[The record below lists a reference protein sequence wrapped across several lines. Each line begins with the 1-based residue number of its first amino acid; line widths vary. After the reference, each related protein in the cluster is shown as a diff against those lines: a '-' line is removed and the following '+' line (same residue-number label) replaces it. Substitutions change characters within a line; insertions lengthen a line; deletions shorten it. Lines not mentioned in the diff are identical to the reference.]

1 MRVVTKLL
9 YLVVLAIC
17 GLGIHGALTHTRVTP
32 PVYPSV
38 SFNLTGAD
46 TYGPFLRALQEKV
59 ILGNHTAFDLPVL
72 NPESQVSDSNR
83 FVLVPLTN
91 PSGDTVTLAID
102 VVNLYVVAFSSNGRS
117 YFFSGST
124 AVQRD
129 NLFVDT
135 TQEELNFTGNYIS
148 LERQVGFGRVYIP
161 LGPKSLAQAISSLR
175 TYTLSAGDTKPL
187 ARGLLVVIQMVSEAA
202 RFRYI
207 ELRIRTSITDAS
219 EFTPDLLMLSMEN
232 NWSSMSSEIQQ
243 AQPGGIFPGVV
254 QLRDER
260 NNPIEV
266 TNFRRLFEL
275 TYIAVLLYGCAPVTS
290 NSYTNNAIDA
300 QIIKMPV
307 FRGGGYEKVC
317 SVVEVTRRIS
327 GWDGLCVDVRD
338 GHYIDGNTVQL
349 GPCGNECNQLWTFRT
364 DGTIRWLGKCLT
376 TSSSVMIYDCNTVP
390 PEATKWVVSTD
401 GTITNPRSGL
411 VLTAPQA
418 AEGTALSL
426 ENNIHAARQ
435 GWTVGDVEPLVT
447 FIVGYKQMCLTE
459 NGENNFVWLEDCV
472 LNRVEQEW
480 ALYGDGTIRVN
491 SNRSLCVTSEDHEP
505 SDLIVILKC
514 EGSGNQRWVFNTNG
528 TISNPN
534 AKLVMDVAQSNVSLR
549 KIILYPP
556 TGNPNQ
562 QWITTTQPA

>member
-1 MRVVTKLL
+1 MRLVAKLL
-9 YLVVLAIC
+9 YLAVLAIC
-17 GLGIHGALTHTRVTP
+17 GLGIHGALTHPRVTP

-46 TYGPFLRALQEKV
+46 TYEPFLRALQEKV

-102 VVNLYVVAFSSNGRS
+102 VVNLYVVAFSSNGKS

-135 TQEELNFTGNYIS
+135 TQEELNFTGNYTS

-161 LGPKSLAQAISSLR
+161 LGPKSLDQAISSLR
-175 TYTLSAGDTKPL
+175 TYTLTAGDTKPL

-243 AQPGGIFPGVV
+243 AQPGGIFAGVV

-260 NNPIEV
+260 NNSIEV

-290 NSYTNNAIDA
+290 SSYSNNAIDA

-307 FRGGGYEKVC
+307 FRGGEYEKVC

-327 GWDGLCVDVRD
+327 GWDGLCVDVRY
-338 GHYIDGNTVQL
+338 GHYIDGNPVQL
-349 GPCGNECNQLWTFRT
+349 RPCGNECNQLWTFRT

-376 TSSSVMIYDCNTVP
+376 ASSSVMIYDCNTVP
-390 PEATKWVVSTD
+390 PEATKWVVSID
-401 GTITNPRSGL
+401 GTITNPHSGL

-447 FIVGYKQMCLTE
+447 FIVGYKQMCLRE

-472 LNRVEQEW
+472 LNRVQQEW

-534 AKLVMDVAQSNVSLR
+534 AKLLMDVAQRDVSLR
-549 KIILYPP
+549 KIILYRP

-562 QWITTTQPA
+562 QWITTTHPA